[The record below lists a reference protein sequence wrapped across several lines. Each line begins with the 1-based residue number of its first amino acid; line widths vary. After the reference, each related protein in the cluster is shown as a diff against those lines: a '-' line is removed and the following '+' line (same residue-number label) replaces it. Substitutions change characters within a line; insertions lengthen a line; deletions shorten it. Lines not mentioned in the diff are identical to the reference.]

1 MELIE
6 LIPALLEIMKSP
18 NGQAYVFVILYAGMG
33 FYVYKMTT
41 QLNNFKKT
49 MSEYRDHTDEQF
61 KEVRDE
67 LNDMKKL
74 LYKMAGKLEVES

>member
-6 LIPALLEIMKSP
+6 LIPALLDIMKSP

-33 FYVYKMTT
+33 FYIYKMTI
-41 QLNNFKKT
+41 QINNFKNAMEET
-49 MSEYRDHTDEQF
+49 IEHTDDQF
-61 KEVRDE
+61 KEISSE

>member
-18 NGQAYVFVILYAGMG
+18 NGRAYVFVILYTGMG
-33 FYVYKMTT
+33 FYIYKMMT
-41 QLNNFKKT
+41 QLNNAKKT
-49 MSEYRDHTDEQF
+49 MTEFREHTDEQF

-74 LYKMAGKLEVES
+74 LYKMAGKLEVEA

>member
-1 MELIE
+1 MELLE
-6 LIPALLEIMKSP
+6 LIPALLDIMKSP

-33 FYVYKMTT
+33 FYIYKMTI
-41 QLNNFKKT
+41 QINNFKNAMEET
-49 MSEYRDHTDEQF
+49 REHTDDQF
-61 KEVRDE
+61 KEISSE

>member
-6 LIPALLEIMKSP
+6 LIPALLDIMKSP
-18 NGQAYVFVILYAGMG
+18 NGQAYVFVILYTGMG
-33 FYVYKMTT
+33 FYIYKMMT
-41 QLNNFKKT
+41 QLNNAKKT
-49 MSEYRDHTDEQF
+49 MTEFREHTDEQF
-61 KEVRDE
+61 KEVRNE

>member
-1 MELIE
+1 MEL
-6 LIPALLEIMKSP
+6 LRLTLTLLEIMKSP
-18 NGQAYVFVILYAGMG
+18 NGQVYVFIILYAGMG
-33 FYVYKMTT
+33 FYIYKMTT

-49 MSEYRDHTDEQF
+49 MSEYRSHSDEQF
-61 KEVRDE
+61 KEIREE

>member
-1 MELIE
+1 
-6 LIPALLEIMKSP
+6 
-18 NGQAYVFVILYAGMG
+18 MG
-33 FYVYKMTT
+33 FYIYKMMT
-41 QLNNFKKT
+41 QLNNAKKT
-49 MSEYRDHTDEQF
+49 MTEFRDHTDEQF